1 MRLVID
7 SLIALMLV
15 GILAVVVIH
24 YRNNR
29 TRVTDLSA
37 VHGALAQLHEQA
49 AFQAALGIVER
60 SDAGFPEHVSPD
72 WFDDTVPVNDL
83 LTAKH
88 PWIDVAPP
96 GDRSDQPPDPVIR
109 RPEQAGFWYN
119 PARGVFRARVMPE
132 ATDALTLEVYN
143 RVNGTTLTRLPFNNP
158 DRAPITLPIP
168 TTATATVDPAVEFTP
183 GIHTEPEPTTAPTT
197 QRRPTLSDL

>member
-15 GILAVVVIH
+15 GILAVVMIH
-24 YRNNR
+24 YRSSR
-29 TRVTDLSA
+29 TRITDLSKIHA
-37 VHGALAQLHEQA
+37 ALAILHEQA

-60 SDAGFPEHVSPD
+60 TDAGYPDHVSPD
-72 WFDDTVPVNDL
+72 WFEGTVPVNTL
-83 LTAKH
+83 LVDKH

-109 RPEQAGFWYN
+109 RAEQAGFWYN

-143 RVNGTTLTRLPFNNP
+143 RVNGTGLSRLPFNNP

-168 TTATATVDPAVEFTP
+168 ATATATVDHAIEFTP
-183 GIHTEPEPTTAPTT
+183 GVVAEPEPTPREPA
-197 QRRPTLSDL
+197 RRRTLSDL